1 MAPVKRFRLAWLLFS
16 PCFAYV
22 LNLLTCHPIQAV
34 KSEPQPMIEWTSYQ
48 NPRYGFRIDIPAGWE
63 ASYSA
68 VGIELID
75 PLTDGYI
82 SVKALIEPSQEITM
96 PLDEHLIRSYS
107 EKRPYLQESFYG
119 LHELQPQ
126 SGLTGHQLRAR
137 FKNNY
142 DYETA
147 EERRIHRA
155 GDTSAVITYMPSLF
169 PGDHYCSVVEIFST
183 GTSDSLDRRILNS
196 YRFMFKTFNQREL
209 LSMNLISALDMPDR
223 AIWYVG
229 ETRGFN
235 IDFNGDGLDELLVSG
250 IRRNGDSV
258 GSKCFIKLFKKS
270 NETYKLILE
279 KEFPD
284 NTFQESDI
292 QLINIDNAPGYEVF
306 LRFTDYGN
314 EWGQNSTALIHYDGQ
329 QFRVRE
335 FGAFAEARDINRD
348 GKDEIIT
355 AIKNYFQ
362 PGSVSTWFD
371 IYCYENGNFVESNQR
386 FKDYFRDV
394 MLPSYKEQ
402 IENART
408 EMIESKV
415 QSFRVSAYY
424 QIRRLEKY
432 VKWSDKIANG
442 ESLTP

>member
-1 MAPVKRFRLAWLLFS
+1 MGSANRFRLTWLFFL

-22 LNLLTCHPIQAV
+22 LNLLTCHPIQTV
-34 KSEPQPMIEWTSYQ
+34 KTESQPLIEWEKYQ
-48 NPRYGFRIDIPAGWE
+48 NPKYGFRVDIPAGWS
-63 ASYSA
+63 ATYSA
-68 VGIELID
+68 IGIELSD

-82 SVKALIEPSQEITM
+82 SIKALVEPSQEITM

-107 EKRPYLQESFYG
+107 ERHPYLEEPFSD
-119 LHELQPQ
+119 LHELHSS
-126 SGLTGHQLRAR
+126 SGLIGHRLRAH
-137 FKNNY
+137 FINDY

-147 EERRIHRA
+147 EERRVHRA
-155 GDTSAVITYMPSLF
+155 GDSSAVVAYMPCLF
-169 PGDHYCSVVEIFST
+169 PGDHYCSTVEFFST
-183 GTSDSLDRRILNS
+183 GTPDSLVQGILNS
-196 YRFMFKTFNQREL
+196 YQYMFKTFNQREL
-209 LSMNLISALDMPDR
+209 LSMNLISSMDMPDR

-229 ETRGFN
+229 ETRGFT
-235 IDFNGDGLDELLVSG
+235 IDFNGDGQEELLVSG
-250 IRRNGDSV
+250 IRRSSDSLA
-258 GSKCFIKLFKKS
+258 SKCFVKLFKKS

-279 KEFPD
+279 KEFSG

-314 EWGQNSTALIHYDGQ
+314 EWGQNSTALVHYDGQ

-335 FGAFAEARDINRD
+335 FGAFAEARDINHD
-348 GKDEIIT
+348 GKEEIIT

-362 PGSVSTWFD
+362 PGSVSTWYD

-386 FKDYFRDV
+386 FKNYFKDV

-408 EMIESKV
+408 EMLESKV

-432 VKWSDKIANG
+432 VKWSEKIANG